1 MTRVIIRDVKVLLF
15 FVTVLKYEAIVST
28 WIDSFEVS

>member
-15 FVTVLKYEAIVST
+15 FVTVLKYEAIIVT
-28 WIDSFEVS
+28 WIDSFKVS